1 ARPSRSVAGGAHRST
16 GQGVGAARGP
26 GHRRRAR
33 DRRASRAR
41 AVMELTALASHL
53 RRITVGLAN
62 GAGGVGSGVIWAPGV
77 IVTNAH
83 VVRSSR
89 IGVRGA
95 DGQRSEGV
103 VVARD

>member
-1 ARPSRSVAGGAHRST
+1 
-16 GQGVGAARGP
+16 
-26 GHRRRAR
+26 
-33 DRRASRAR
+33 
-41 AVMELTALASHL
+41 MELTALASHL

-95 DGQRSEGV
+95 DGTIIESVPRDVSLIDAPFVSGGMKPKLRAVETALAGGV
-103 VVARD
+103 AHVCVGRTVFGGGA